1 MTTREMII
9 QLAFRVADSGLR
21 GANNLIDR
29 LRNGAGSADGAIRRM
44 SAGMQKLNGAAGA
57 LVGTLGKVAAAM
69 GVAFSAVAIKNAADE
84 AMNLDN
90 KLRVIYK
97 EDEQGRRAMKDK
109 IFDMA
114 NDARGSYTATGDLF
128 YKVARTSE
136 TTGLSL
142 DESARLAEIV
152 SKGLSLSGAD
162 TGTAE
167 GAILQLGQALSSG
180 VLQGDE
186 LHALNEGAGALMQEM
201 AKSMGVKIG
210 DLKKMGAAGELTS
223 DKVARAILDSGDE
236 IDRQFATHVPTIGQ
250 AMQTISNTW
259 TKTMGDIQDRTNVFG
274 AIAEGLISG
283 IKYVGGQVHAF
294 MDLLEGKDEGRAEHP
309 VLATFAN
316 GVKFVKNEID
326 YVKGSIK
333 TLFAILDGD
342 ENAKKQHPVLATY
355 ANVVR
360 LLQSKIETV
369 RGMVKTFFAI
379 LEGDEEARRENPRLA
394 AFADGINTVKQK
406 IEEAKALLGDYYEM
420 LGLKVKKKQDGDLD
434 EEQTG
439 RLAQLQKEHPVLE
452 KMTNAVTGLERIW
465 DTIMAIGNAIGS
477 VLVGA
482 INGVSDAINSLGFDW
497 GSLYEDYSEG
507 LLSLQQAW
515 ANMRPLIEAITPLLQ
530 FIGYVIGY
538 VIVGAIYAFEK
549 AGTLAFRAIAK
560 LVEWLG
566 ALLGGIGETIKWL
579 ADGLTSIL
587 TLGSAVG
594 NMKMPEHQWGD
605 WKNAGGGGYSLTT
618 NNNTLNAT
626 YNLPDQSSM
635 LAQSQSDQTVFYK
648 TSF

>member
-1 MTTREMII
+1 
-9 QLAFRVADSGLR
+9 
-21 GANNLIDR
+21 
-29 LRNGAGSADGAIRRM
+29 
-44 SAGMQKLNGAAGA
+44 
-57 LVGTLGKVAAAM
+57 
-69 GVAFSAVAIKNAADE
+69 
-84 AMNLDN
+84 
-90 KLRVIYK
+90 
-97 EDEQGRRAMKDK
+97 
-109 IFDMA
+109 
-114 NDARGSYTATGDLF
+114 
-128 YKVARTSE
+128 
-136 TTGLSL
+136 
-142 DESARLAEIV
+142 
-152 SKGLSLSGAD
+152 
-162 TGTAE
+162 
-167 GAILQLGQALSSG
+167 
-180 VLQGDE
+180 
-186 LHALNEGAGALMQEM
+186 
-201 AKSMGVKIG
+201 
-210 DLKKMGAAGELTS
+210 
-223 DKVARAILDSGDE
+223 
-236 IDRQFATHVPTIGQ
+236 
-250 AMQTISNTW
+250 
-259 TKTMGDIQDRTNVFG
+259 
-274 AIAEGLISG
+274 
-283 IKYVGGQVHAF
+283 